1 MDAVVLSGGGAYGA
15 YELGVLK
22 ALFEKGTLDY
32 AEIVAGTSVGAFNA
46 AVLCMH
52 GGGAEAVRRLE
63 AIWLDR
69 IAQTRP
75 RTGNGVLR
83 IRGNPLSN
91 TAADLA
97 RDSAFLARAALRRTA
112 AFLGSS
118 AGFAARTLEFVDLSA
133 FVCVEPLRRTIEQE
147 ISCEKIRNSPVQIRV
162 ITTDWE
168 RGVYRVFANGDLCPD
183 AILASTAIPS
193 IFPPVRFENSTW
205 VDGGVT
211 MNTPLNP
218 AVQAGADT
226 IHVVSLDAS
235 LHSIAAAELDN
246 SIEAMMRTLSIAVA
260 TAIRED
266 MATADWINRGLAA
279 LARAQAGVHLSR
291 DEVKDFTRV
300 AAQLEER
307 ARGEL
312 GLKPL
317 TIHHYHPS
325 ESLGGPLG
333 LLDLSLGALE
343 QLIARGRRDTLAHD
357 CEEYECVIPE

>member
-15 YELGVLK
+15 YELGVLT
-22 ALFEKGTLDY
+22 ALFENRTLNQV
-32 AEIVAGTSVGAFNA
+32 EIVAGTSVGAFNA

-52 GGGAEAVRRLE
+52 GGGGEALQRLKT
-63 AIWLDR
+63 IWLDR
-69 IAQTRP
+69 LAHTPPAI
-75 RTGNGVLR
+75 GNGVLR

-91 TAADLA
+91 TLADLA
-97 RDSAFLARAALRRTA
+97 RDSAFLARAAVQRTA
-112 AFLGSS
+112 AFLGST
-118 AGFAARTLEFVDLSA
+118 AGLAARTLEFVDLSA
-133 FVCVEPLRRTIEQE
+133 FVSVEPLRRTIERE
-147 ISCEKIRNSPVQIRV
+147 VSCERIRNSPVKIRV

-168 RGVYRVFANGDLCPD
+168 RGSYRVFDNQDLCPD

-235 LHSIAAAELDN
+235 LHNIAAAELDN
-246 SIEAMMRTLSIAVA
+246 SIEAVMRTLSIAVA

-266 MATADWINRGLAA
+266 MASADWINRGLAA
-279 LARAQAGVHLSR
+279 LRRAKAGADLSR

-333 LLDLSLGALE
+333 LLDLSRSALE
-343 QLIARGRRDTLAHD
+343 KVITRGYRDTLAHD
-357 CEEYECVIPE
+357 CKESDCVIPE